1 MNHQPGIGIS
11 MNHQP
16 GIGIS
21 MNVQSGTGIGMVVLV
36 EHSETLG
43 LLERPPEATTIK
55 VYYVLNLDTGLF

>member
-1 MNHQPGIGIS
+1 

-43 LLERPPEATTIK
+43 LLERSPEATTLK
-55 VYYVLNLDTGLF
+55 AYHVLKDLFRLNTKLIIQ